1 MIMTDR
7 SKFDENK
14 ENYEIE
20 KNENIIALRAKTKQ
34 SHHLLIIFIDHHH
47 VFLIIFSITAEC
59 HFRVH
64 ELSAK

>member
-1 MIMTDR
+1 MTDR
-7 SKFDENK
+7 SEFDEDK

-20 KNENIIALRAKTKQ
+20 KNESIIALRARTKQ

-47 VFLIIFSITAEC
+47 VSLIILSITAEC

-64 ELSAK
+64 ELSTK